1 MVASIREAITPD
13 NTMVVDDES
22 TALKLAASLE
32 ALCIDMSKFENLP
45 KQVRDKVSVITAS
58 MESIRERGI
67 NQESVLQL
75 NEVLPGVIGSK
86 QPINAFTKDY
96 SNVNLGYALEELSG
110 AKVGIIAAAITGVI
124 ALIVKAIQWV
134 INSIKT
140 YTKKRQDVTRM
151 GLTTV
156 KRGEGVKL
164 SVPEMEKNKDISL
177 IDYLNKN
184 PNTRVRH
191 AAYGYDFLISLI
203 EGHGLNVDGLSES
216 WGLYVD
222 EILYEY
228 NQIEKAFESINSN
241 NYKAPNLE
249 PYKTS
254 RNLHNVYKAL
264 PKGVGY
270 SESIGNANFAKQPIS
285 ELFDLGRRMRN
296 TFGTQTTLS
305 DEAIVNGAIKYGLD
319 MASYN
324 AVNSAM
330 YDRLVGGD
338 FPNKMDKL
346 FKGWKN
352 LITRVNRL
360 AAQGDRPELQGL
372 IDKMNDYTVK
382 INLLNQMYSLL
393 VYIDEQTI
401 KCMKRISDIAT
412 ACVEYNDR

>member
-75 NEVLPGVIGSK
+75 NEAIPGVIGNK

-124 ALIVKAIQWV
+124 ALIIKAIQWV
-134 INSIKT
+134 INSVKT
-140 YTKKRQDVTRM
+140 YTKKRHDVTRM

-164 SVPEMEKNKDISL
+164 TIPGMEENKDISL
-177 IDYLNKN
+177 LDYLNKN
-184 PNTRVRH
+184 PNTRVRN

-203 EGHGLNVDGLSES
+203 EGTGLSVDGLSES
-216 WGLYVD
+216 WGMYVD

-228 NQIEKAFESINSN
+228 DQIEKSLESILAN

-264 PKGVGY
+264 PKGAGY
-270 SESIGNANFAKQPIS
+270 SDSIGYANFSTKPIS
-285 ELFDLGRRMRN
+285 ELFELGRRMRD
-296 TFGTQTTLS
+296 TFGKQTSLS
-305 DEAIVNGAIKYGLD
+305 ETEIVEGVIKYGLD

-338 FPNKMDKL
+338 FPNKMAKL
-346 FKGWKN
+346 FKGWKG
-352 LITRVNRL
+352 LLLKVNRL
-360 AAQGDRPELQGL
+360 AAQGDRPELQDL
-372 IDKMNDYTVK
+372 IDKMNDYTIK

-401 KCMKRISDIAT
+401 KCMKRISLIAE
-412 ACVEYNDR
+412 ACVEYNNK